1 METYIELSIISF
13 INKLYNYF
21 MKRPINLI
29 KIKSIYE
36 LRNGQI
42 LAQIIAKPKFFLT
55 IRLVTNWRLK
65 CLERVWISNNSMIIK
80 VLIVNHLMILS
91 IMSSLTKNLIVN
103 SFHRHFVIKKNWLN
117 RWMDW
122 NLKTLI
128 SHKTVLT
135 PNPMIE
141 NL

>member
-55 IRLVTNWRLK
+55 IRLVTN
-65 CLERVWISNNSMIIK
+65 
-80 VLIVNHLMILS
+80 
-91 IMSSLTKNLIVN
+91 
-103 SFHRHFVIKKNWLN
+103 
-117 RWMDW
+117 
-122 NLKTLI
+122 
-128 SHKTVLT
+128 
-135 PNPMIE
+135 
-141 NL
+141 